1 MRARKLI
8 RDAAETLARRARST
22 RGESSLE
29 CATSRTMTTGTVP
42 TSRALVA
49 RRLARTNARGGAKG
63 HGGTESRASRGFAA
77 DASSSNAP
85 KRNGAREGSAS
96 TNAPAGKYASMKP
109 RGAGEK
115 KTQGKNGS
123 SSSNGSGGESG
134 GGPEAPKTLA
144 DLMRG
149 PGGQQLASLA
159 LLLAGTSLLSA
170 TRSDA
175 REISFQEFKTKL
187 LEPGLVERIEVS
199 NKSQAKVYVKAP
211 GAMIQSRHGAGSEYD
226 STEIGAPPGA
236 KTEGGYKF
244 YFNIGSL
251 DSFER
256 KLEEAQELNG
266 QDPKEYVPVTY
277 VNEFFWQT
285 ELMRL
290 LPTLLLIG
298 GWLYFTRRSAGM
310 GGMGGGMGGGAG
322 GIFNVGKA
330 TVATLD
336 KNAKN
341 KVMFKDVAGCNEAK
355 REIMEFVDFL
365 KNPKKYEALG
375 AKIPHGALLVGP
387 PGTGKTLLAKATAGE
402 AGVPFLSISGSDF
415 MEMFVGVGPSR
426 VRDLFAQARQQK
438 PSIIFIDEID
448 AIGRQRGR
456 SGFAGGN
463 DERENTLNQL
473 LVEMDGFGTK
483 EGVIVL
489 AGTNRPDI
497 LDRALLR
504 PGRFDRQITVDRPDI
519 QGREQI
525 FRVHLANITL
535 DGSVEHFSERLAAL
549 TPGFAGA
556 DIANMCNEAALAAA
570 RDNMKAVSMSH
581 FEYAADRVI
590 AGLEKKS
597 KVVNKTERRTV
608 AYHEAGH
615 AVVGWFLEHAEPLL
629 KVSIVPRGSAAL
641 GFAQYLPNENLL
653 ATTQQLI
660 DMMCMTLGGRAAE
673 QVMLGKIS
681 TGAQND
687 LEKVTQMAYNTVAVY
702 GMNEKIGL
710 LSFPKDDQSL
720 KSPYSEDTAR
730 MIDEEVRVLVDTA
743 YKRTLALVEE
753 KKHLIEAMAQG
764 LLDKEVLQ
772 RHDLVTILGE
782 RPFTSENPQNI
793 DILNKGFNLDDFP
806 KIETSSE
813 SESPETPDEPETP
826 DDEEIRP
833 AFPLAT

>member
-1 MRARKLI
+1 MRRRVADVLTRTVAASCSPLPSSRTSI
-8 RDAAETLARRARST
+8 RELAHGARRVTT
-22 RGESSLE
+22 RENLKNFQRNRE
-29 CATSRTMTTGTVP
+29 IVT
-42 TSRALVA
+42 RALRA
-49 RRLARTNARGGAKG
+49 PRFTHFRTFANASGKGG
-63 HGGTESRASRGFAA
+63 
-77 DASSSNAP
+77 
-85 KRNGAREGSAS
+85 
-96 TNAPAGKYASMKP
+96 
-109 RGAGEK
+109 
-115 KTQGKNGS
+115 TQGKFTSMRPRAKKDAGGS
-123 SSSNGSGGESG
+123 SGKKGSEGQGENSG
-134 GGPEAPKTLA
+134 TEAPKTLGE
-144 DLMRG
+144 LMRG
-149 PGGQQLASLA
+149 PGGQQIASLM
-159 LLLAGTSLLSA
+159 LLALGMSLLSSM
-170 TRSDA
+170 RQDA

-211 GAMIQSRHGAGSEYD
+211 GAMIKSRHGAGESYD
-226 STEIGAPPGA
+226 SSEIGAPPGA
-236 KTEGGYKF
+236 KTQGGYKF

-256 KLEEAQELNG
+256 KLEEAQELIG
-266 QDPKEYVPVTY
+266 LESKDFVSVTY
-277 VNEFFWQT
+277 VNEIFWQT

-310 GGMGGGMGGGAG
+310 GGMGMGGGGGPG

-330 TVATLD
+330 TVSTLD

-341 KVMFKDVAGCNEAK
+341 KIMFKDVAGCNEAK

-426 VRDLFAQARQQK
+426 VRDLFAQARAQK

-456 SGFAGGN
+456 GGFAGGN

-497 LDRALLR
+497 LDKALLR
-504 PGRFDRQITVDRPDI
+504 PGRFDRQISVDRPDI
-519 QGREQI
+519 TGREQI
-525 FRVHLANITL
+525 FRVHLASIVL
-535 DGSVEHFSERLAAL
+535 DGPVDHYSERLAAL

-570 RDNMKAVSMSH
+570 RENVNSVSLKH
-581 FEYAADRVI
+581 FEYAVDRVI

-653 ATTQQLI
+653 ATTQQLV

-710 LSFPKDDQSL
+710 LSFPKDEQSL

-730 MIDEEVRVLVDTA
+730 MIDEEVRLLVDKA
-743 YKRTLALVEE
+743 YQRTVALVEE
-753 KKHLIEAMAQG
+753 KKHLVEAMARG

-772 RHDLVTILGE
+772 RHDLVQLLGE
-782 RPFTSENPQNI
+782 RPFVSENPQNI
-793 DILNKGFNLDDFP
+793 DILNEGFKFHYP
-806 KIETSSE
+806 KDAEE
-813 SESPETPDEPETP
+813 PDAEEPDAEEPEDSAGEPT
-826 DDEEIRP
+826 P

>member
-1 MRARKLI
+1 
-8 RDAAETLARRARST
+8 
-22 RGESSLE
+22 
-29 CATSRTMTTGTVP
+29 
-42 TSRALVA
+42 
-49 RRLARTNARGGAKG
+49 
-63 HGGTESRASRGFAA
+63 
-77 DASSSNAP
+77 
-85 KRNGAREGSAS
+85 
-96 TNAPAGKYASMKP
+96 
-109 RGAGEK
+109 
-115 KTQGKNGS
+115 
-123 SSSNGSGGESG
+123 
-134 GGPEAPKTLA
+134 
-144 DLMRG
+144 
-149 PGGQQLASLA
+149 
-159 LLLAGTSLLSA
+159 
-170 TRSDA
+170 
-175 REISFQEFKTKL
+175 
-187 LEPGLVERIEVS
+187 
-199 NKSQAKVYVKAP
+199 
-211 GAMIQSRHGAGSEYD
+211 
-226 STEIGAPPGA
+226 
-236 KTEGGYKF
+236 
-244 YFNIGSL
+244 
-251 DSFER
+251 
-256 KLEEAQELNG
+256 
-266 QDPKEYVPVTY
+266 
-277 VNEFFWQT
+277 
-285 ELMRL
+285 
-290 LPTLLLIG
+290 
-298 GWLYFTRRSAGM
+298 
-310 GGMGGGMGGGAG
+310 
-322 GIFNVGKA
+322 
-330 TVATLD
+330 
-336 KNAKN
+336 
-341 KVMFKDVAGCNEAK
+341 
-355 REIMEFVDFL
+355 
-365 KNPKKYEALG
+365 
-375 AKIPHGALLVGP
+375 
-387 PGTGKTLLAKATAGE
+387 
-402 AGVPFLSISGSDF
+402 
-415 MEMFVGVGPSR
+415 
-426 VRDLFAQARQQK
+426 
-438 PSIIFIDEID
+438 
-448 AIGRQRGR
+448 
-456 SGFAGGN
+456 
-463 DERENTLNQL
+463 
-473 LVEMDGFGTK
+473 
-483 EGVIVL
+483 
-489 AGTNRPDI
+489 

>member
-1 MRARKLI
+1 MRRRALADARARCATRVTHPSSAPFALASA
-8 RDAAETLARRARST
+8 RAASARVIARAGPQT
-22 RGESSLE
+22 RGR
-29 CATSRTMTTGTVP
+29 AHSRGNL
-42 TSRALVA
+42 SAF
-49 RRLARTNARGGAKG
+49 GAI
-63 HGGTESRASRGFAA
+63 RGFAA
-77 DASSSNAP
+77 
-85 KRNGAREGSAS
+85 SAS
-96 TNAPAGKYASMKP
+96 KGPGKGKFAAMKP
-109 RGAGEK
+109 RAKKGGE
-115 KTQGKNGS
+115 TGGGKNS
-123 SSSNGSGGESG
+123 SEGEGGSGGA
-134 GGPEAPKTLA
+134 EAPKTLGE
-144 DLMRG
+144 LMRG
-149 PGGQQLASLA
+149 PGGQQIVSLM
-159 LLLAGTSLLSA
+159 LLAFGMSMLSA
-170 TRSDA
+170 MRVDA

-187 LEPGLVERIEVS
+187 LEPGLVERVEVS

-211 GAMIQSRHGAGSEYD
+211 GALVRAQNGAGESYD
-226 STEIGAPPGA
+226 GSSEIGIAAPRGEKPQ
-236 KTEGGYKF
+236 GGYKF

-256 KLEEAQELNG
+256 KLEEAQELMG
-266 QDPKEYVPVTY
+266 VESKQFIPVTY
-277 VNEFFWQT
+277 VNEIFWQT

-290 LPTLLLIG
+290 MPTLLLIG
-298 GWLYFTRRSAGM
+298 GWLYLTRRSAGM
-310 GGMGGGMGGGAG
+310 GGMGGGMGGGPG

-330 TVATLD
+330 TVSTLD

-341 KVMFKDVAGCNEAK
+341 KIMFKDVAGCTEAK
-355 REIMEFVDFL
+355 QEIMEFVDFL

-426 VRDLFAQARQQK
+426 VRDLFAQARAQK

-456 SGFAGGN
+456 GGFAGGN

-497 LDRALLR
+497 LDKALLR

-519 QGREQI
+519 TGREQI
-525 FRVHLANITL
+525 FRVHLAKIAL
-535 DGSVEHFSERLAAL
+535 DGPVDHYSERLAAL

-570 RDNMKAVSMSH
+570 RENVNSVSLKH

-702 GMNEKIGL
+702 GMNSKIGL
-710 LSFPKDDQSL
+710 LSFPKDEQSL

-730 MIDEEVRVLVDTA
+730 MIDEEVRQLVDTA
-743 YKRTLALVEE
+743 YKRTVALVEE
-753 KKHLIEAMAQG
+753 KKHLVEAMAQG

-772 RHDLVTILGE
+772 RHDLVKILGE
-782 RPFTSENPQNI
+782 RPFVSENPQNI
-793 DILNKGFNLDDFP
+793 DILNEGFKFHY
-806 KIETSSE
+806 KKEEEAS
-813 SESPETPDEPETP
+813 EPEPTEP
-826 DDEEIRP
+826 EEPKDSTGEPSP